1 MCVPGAGVG
10 CELCGG
16 LVRFLTF
23 RPPPPP
29 DGDGKEEVRMG
40 RRLEGTVVEEMVGVA
55 TSLAVVGAVIG
66 LPIRLAMGAVI
77 GLALGLTVDGILEGL
92 LEGHLEGLLVA
103 NFEGFAEGAV
113 GQVDEYIEGDMI
125 GFKDGE
131 DVFSKEVFFL
141 LGCKVGV
148 NGDSVGTIYR
158 RPLLEYILGTLVLG
172 VGWIDGKDTTALFID
187 SCVLN

>member
-1 MCVPGAGVG
+1 MYVPGAGVG

-55 TSLAVVGAVIG
+55 LSLAAVGAVIG
-66 LPIRLAMGAVI
+66 SARLAEGAVI
-77 GLALGLTVDGILEGL
+77 GLALGLEVDGILEGL
-92 LEGHLEGLLVA
+92 FTGILEGLLVA

-113 GQVDEYIEGDMI
+113 GQVDEIIEGDMV
-125 GFKDGE
+125 GFKDGG

-148 NGDSVGTIYR
+148 NGDSVGTIFR
-158 RPLLEYILGTLVLG
+158 RPCLEYI
-172 VGWIDGKDTTALFID
+172 
-187 SCVLN
+187 